1 MEKIRDWVK
10 HTNGWQRIWLVATM
24 LALCYGLL
32 INPFVQN
39 NGGSA
44 GRYDFKWAVE
54 REMKNPACTDY
65 MSKPFVALSEPEYNT
80 DGTAGCWHIYTHRR
94 YLDGNKAITEE
105 SYESH
110 FVVEQWKNIGLYAL
124 MGLIVVLVLSSLV
137 YGAGKVFAWVIGG
150 FKKDQNP

>member
-1 MEKIRDWVK
+1 MEKIRHWVK

-24 LALCYGLL
+24 LGLFYAFL

-54 REMKNPACTDY
+54 REMKNPACTEY
-65 MSKPFVALSEPEYNT
+65 MSKPFIALSAPAYDEGAT
-80 DGTAGCWHIYTHRR
+80 GCWHIYTHRR

-105 SYESH
+105 SYVSH
-110 FVVEQWKNIGLYAL
+110 FVAEHWKNIGQYAL
-124 MGLIVVLVLSSLV
+124 LGLIVVLALSSLV
-137 YGAGKVFAWVIGG
+137 YGTGKVFAWVIGG
-150 FKKDQNP
+150 FKKDQNK

>member
-1 MEKIRDWVK
+1 MEKIRNWVG

-24 LALCYGLL
+24 LGLFYALL

-44 GRYDFKWAVE
+44 GPYDFKWAVE
-54 REMKNPACTDY
+54 REMKNPACTEY
-65 MSKPFVALSEPEYNT
+65 MSKPFIALIAPAYDEGAT
-80 DGTAGCWHIYTHRR
+80 GCWHIYTYRR

-110 FVVEQWKNIGLYAL
+110 FVAEHWKNIGQYAL
-124 MGLIVVLVLSSLV
+124 LGLIVVSVLSSLV